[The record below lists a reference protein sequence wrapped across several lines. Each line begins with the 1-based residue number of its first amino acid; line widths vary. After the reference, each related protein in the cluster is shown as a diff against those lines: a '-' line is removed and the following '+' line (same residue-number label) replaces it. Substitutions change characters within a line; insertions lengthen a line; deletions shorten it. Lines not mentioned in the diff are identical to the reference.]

1 MAPLYFLFLFFQTP
15 GVITPRVVTHG
26 VVLDPTAR
34 PIQDAKV
41 ICGSETTATNA
52 RGEFEISSSG
62 CEAKISKDGFAPQSI
77 APGGGNDVS
86 VTLALAPTSDRVVV
100 TATGSPVSIDEA
112 GVSASVFTGNDFAAR
127 GNPFLE
133 DYLREVP
140 GLSVVQTGNNG
151 GVTSLFARGG
161 DSSSTLV
168 LLDGMPLTDP
178 GGAIDFAHLT
188 TAGIDRMEVIQGPE
202 SALFGAEASSAVI
215 QLFTHHGDAESD
227 TPHGYVSYERGSFS
241 TDHWTAAVDGGWMH
255 RIDYAFTADQFRTTG
270 EYPNSAYRITS
281 GTANIGYRFSDKTS
295 IHAIFREFDSDTGVP
310 GQVYYGLTDYLA
322 NESARDSAVSVHL
335 DDARSR
341 RFIQRVMF
349 GYHRDRDLFVDNSNY
364 TYNIAALIRTVP
376 ANPVPFV
383 YLVGLVNPSTTVAP
397 PGTQLVE
404 VSYPLFPDDS
414 LTLTDRTDA
423 GYQGTLTHPGGELV
437 FGYQFER
444 QAGVISG
451 TNVARYDNGFFANEQ
466 YSLTPR
472 IFVTAGLRV
481 QQSNLFGTEVAPRG
495 AVTFRLPTETF
506 FRVSASR
513 GILEP
518 SLLENYANESFYVG
532 NPNLKPEVTDSYE
545 AGLYR
550 EWLHGRVR
558 TDLAV
563 FRNSF
568 QNLIQYDESGPI
580 GTWQNVEQSWARGA
594 EISAKVRVTKFLA
607 VRGGYTKL
615 YTKITESNAGDVGEE
630 LLRQPLNSG
639 SASIELTPRRFTLVA
654 GARIVGERQDNDYV
668 FGVNRSP
675 GYQYVFA
682 SGSWQATRHLEPFV
696 RIENALD
703 QIYQEVLGYSSLSRT
718 AMGGLKVS
726 W

>member
-1 MAPLYFLFLFFQTP
+1 MAPLYFLLLFFNM
-15 GVITPRVVTHG
+15 RG
-26 VVLDPTAR
+26 VVMDPSAR

-52 RGEFEISSSG
+52 RGEFEISPGPSGG
-62 CEAKISKDGFAPQSI
+62 CEAKITKDGFAPRTVALSD
-77 APGGGNDVS
+77 GKDVA

-100 TATGSPVSIDEA
+100 TATGSPVSIEEA
-112 GVSASVFTGNDFAAR
+112 GVSASIFTSNDFAAR
-127 GNPFLE
+127 AHPFLE

-140 GLSVVQTGNNG
+140 GLSVVQTGING
-151 GVTSLFARGG
+151 GVTSLFVRGG
-161 DSSSTLV
+161 NSISPLV

-178 GGAIDFAHLT
+178 GGAIDLAHLT

-202 SALFGAEASSAVI
+202 SALFGAEASSGVI

-227 TPHGYVSYERGSFS
+227 TPHGYVAYERGSYS
-241 TDHWTAAVDGGWMH
+241 TDHWTASLDGGLMH
-255 RIDYAFTADQFRTTG
+255 RIDYSFTADQYRTTG

-281 GTANIGYRFSDKTS
+281 GTANIGYRLSDKTG
-295 IHAIFREFDSDTGVP
+295 IHTVFREFDSDTGVP
-310 GQVYYGLTDYLA
+310 GQVYYGLIDYLA
-322 NESARDSAVSVHL
+322 NESARDSAISVHL
-335 DDARSR
+335 DDARSP
-341 RFIQRVMF
+341 RFVQRVMF
-349 GYHRDRDLFVDNSNY
+349 GYHRDRDLFIDNSNY
-364 TYNIAALIRTVP
+364 PTYNIAALIRTVP
-376 ANPVPFV
+376 ANPVPYV
-383 YLVGLVNPSTTVAP
+383 YLVGLVSPSTTTAP
-397 PGTQLVE
+397 PGTQLVDE
-404 VSYPLFPDDS
+404 SATLYPSDS
-414 LTLTDRTDA
+414 LALTDRTDA
-423 GYQGTLTHPGGELV
+423 AYQGTLTHKGGELV

-444 QAGVISG
+444 QAGVISE

-466 YSLTPR
+466 YALTPR
-472 IFVTAGLRV
+472 ISLTAGIRL
-481 QQSNLFGTEVAPRG
+481 QQSNIFGTEIAPRG

-518 SLLENYANESFYVG
+518 SLLENYANETFYVG

-550 EWLHGRVR
+550 EWLHHRVR

-568 QNLIQYDESGPI
+568 TNLIQYDESVYP
-580 GTWQNVEQSWARGA
+580 GTWQNIEQSWARGA
-594 EISAKVRVTKFLA
+594 EISGKVRVTKFFA
-607 VRGGYTKL
+607 VRGAYTKL
-615 YTKITESNAGDVGEE
+615 YTKITQSNAGDVGEE
-630 LLRQPLNSG
+630 LLRQPRNSG
-639 SASIELTPRRFTLVA
+639 SVSIELTPRRFTLVA
-654 GARIVGERQDNDYV
+654 GARLVGERADNDYV

-682 SGSWQATRHLEPFV
+682 SGSWQATKHVAPFV

-703 QIYQEVLGYSSLSRT
+703 QIYQEALGYSSLSRT

>member
-1 MAPLYFLFLFFQTP
+1 MTSFYFLFLFFNAR
-15 GVITPRVVTHG
+15 GVIV
-26 VVLDPTAR
+26 DPTAR
-34 PIQDAKV
+34 PIPDATV
-41 ICGSETTATNA
+41 VCGSDTTITNA
-52 RGEFEISSSG
+52 RGEFEVSSN
-62 CEAKISKDGFAPQSI
+62 CDAKITKEGFAPRTVALSD
-77 APGGGNDVS
+77 GKNVT

-100 TATGSPVSIDEA
+100 TATGAPISIDEA
-112 GVSASVFTGNDFAAR
+112 GVSAGVFTSSDFAAR

-151 GVTSLFARGG
+151 GLTSLFARGG

-178 GGAIDFAHLT
+178 GGDIDFSHLT
-188 TAGIDRMEVIQGPE
+188 TAGIDRMEVIRGPE

-215 QLFTHHGDAESD
+215 QLFTHRGDAESD
-227 TPHGYVSYERGSFS
+227 RPHGYVSYERGSYS
-241 TDHWTAAVDGGWMH
+241 TDHWTGSVDGGLMH

-270 EYPNSAYRITS
+270 EYPNSAFRITS
-281 GTANIGYRFSDKTS
+281 GTANVGYRFSDKTS
-295 IHAIFREFDSDTGVP
+295 VHAVFREYDSDTGVP

-364 TYNIAALIRTVP
+364 PTYNIAALIRTVP
-376 ANPVPFV
+376 ANPVPYV

-404 VSYPLFPDDS
+404 ESYTLYPGDS
-414 LTLTDRTDA
+414 LSLTDRTDA
-423 GYQGTLTHPGGELV
+423 DYQGTFTHKGGELV

-444 QAGVISG
+444 QAGVISE

-466 YSLTPR
+466 YSLTSR
-472 IFVTAGLRV
+472 IFMTGGLRV

-518 SLLENYANESFYVG
+518 SLLENYANETFYVG
-532 NPNLKPEVTDSYE
+532 NPNLKPEVTDAYE

-550 EWLHGRVR
+550 EWLHRRVR
-558 TDLAV
+558 TDVAV

-580 GTWQNVEQSWARGA
+580 GTWQNVEKSWGRGA
-594 EISAKVRVTKFLA
+594 EISATVRVTKFLA

-615 YTKITESNAGDVGEE
+615 YTKITESNAGDTGQE
-630 LLRQPLNSG
+630 LLRQPRNSG
-639 SASIELTPRRFTLVA
+639 SVSIELTPRRFTLVA

-668 FGVNRSP
+668 FGVNRAP

-682 SGSWQATRHLEPFV
+682 SGSWQATKHLEPFV

-703 QIYQEVLGYSSLSRT
+703 QIYQEVLGYSSLSR
-718 AMGGLKVS
+718 AAYGGMKVS